1 MEDIIVLLLILGEKV
16 GHMLKEDAV
25 EKLVQKEVKLQV
37 ERQVAQAINDPEWV
51 IELENKITKF
61 VQDRIV
67 ARFSNISTVPDLVDT
82 VGSSVEKMFED
93 GFVPNIEH
101 IVDNTI
107 LVQAVDQAVENL
119 VTKTVNQLVFDP
131 NWIQKIHTQIAHNTS
146 DRIRKGLKEEN
157 VKGILR
163 DVVLENTSL
172 IHEDLDRE
180 LVIEKGIVVVK
191 QHLATDTLNTDSDV
205 NVGGALIVEGDLAV
219 KGRISLSNPSFKELS
234 DNIKDS
240 AIESLKTDFIV
251 ETSNSIREQ
260 IQTGLNVKNI
270 LVRGESLVNEDTLSS
285 AITKTNIEEVG
296 TLRSLNVGTE
306 LSVDNK
312 RVGINTKAPR
322 SALSIWDSEVELD
335 IGRRSQNTAQI
346 GTSKAHDLTL
356 ITNNQEQLKI
366 DKDGL
371 VSVGKLRVGR
381 NRISTHSGTPG
392 WSGAKGD
399 VVFNYNFKPGAA
411 FAWICLGDYRWSELV
426 SA

>member
-1 MEDIIVLLLILGEKV
+1 MTLGEKV
-16 GHMLKEDAV
+16 GHMLKEDAI
-25 EKLVQKEVKLQV
+25 EQLVQKEVKLQV

-67 ARFSNISTVPDLVDT
+67 ARFSNISTIPDLVNT
-82 VGSSVEKMFED
+82 VGSSVEKMFAD

-101 IVDNTI
+101 MVDNTL
-107 LVQAVDQAVENL
+107 LVQAVDQAIERL
-119 VTKTVNQLVFDP
+119 VNKTVDQLVFDP
-131 NWIQKIHTQIAHNTS
+131 NWIQKIHTQIARETG

-157 VKGILR
+157 VRGILR
-163 DVVLENTSL
+163 EVVLENTSL

-180 LVIEKGIVVVK
+180 IVIEKGIVVVK
-191 QHLATDTLNTDSDV
+191 KHLASETLSTDSDV
-205 NVGGALIVEGDLAV
+205 KVGGALVIDGDLAV

-234 DNIKDS
+234 DTIEKN
-240 AIESLKTDFIV
+240 AIDKLKTDFIA
-251 ETSNSIREQ
+251 ETSDTIREQ
-260 IQTGLNVKNI
+260 IQAGLNVKNI
-270 LVRGESLVNEDTLSS
+270 LVRGVSLVDDNKLSS

-296 TLRSLNVGTE
+296 TLKSLTVGTDFK
-306 LSVDNK
+306 VDNK
-312 RVGINTKAPR
+312 RVGINTTAPR
-322 SALSIWDSEVELD
+322 SALSIWDSEIEID

-346 GTSKAHDLTL
+346 GTSKAHDLSF

-399 VVFNYNFKPGAA
+399 VVFNYNYKPGEA
-411 FAWICLGDYRWSELV
+411 FAWICLGDYRWQELK

>member
-1 MEDIIVLLLILGEKV
+1 
-16 GHMLKEDAV
+16 MLKEDAV
-25 EKLVQKEVKLQV
+25 EKLVQKEVKRQV
-37 ERQVAQAINDPEWV
+37 ENQVAQAINDPEWV

-67 ARFSNISTVPDLVDT
+67 ARFSNISTVPDLVET

-101 IVDNTI
+101 IVDNTL

-119 VTKTVNQLVFDP
+119 VTKTVDQLIFDP
-131 NWIQKIHTQIAHNTS
+131 NWIQKIHTQIARDTG

-157 VKGILR
+157 VQGILR
-163 DVVLENTSL
+163 NVVLENTSL

-180 LVIEKGIVVVK
+180 LVIDKGIVVVNK
-191 QHLATDTLNTDSDV
+191 HLASETLHTESDI
-205 NVGGALIVEGDLAV
+205 NVGGALTVTGDLAV

-234 DNIKDS
+234 DSIEKN
-240 AIESLKTDFIV
+240 AIDKLKTEFID
-251 ETSNSIREQ
+251 ETSNVIREQ
-260 IQTGLNVKNI
+260 IQDGLNIKNI
-270 LVRGESLVNEDTLSS
+270 LIRGESLVDDNKLSS
-285 AITKTNIEEVG
+285 AITKTSIQEIG
-296 TLRSLNVGTE
+296 TLKTLTVGTE

-312 RVGINTKAPR
+312 RVGINTNAPR
-322 SALSIWDSEVELD
+322 SALSVWDSEIEID

-346 GTSKAHDLTL
+346 GTSKAHDLTF

-371 VSVGKLRVGR
+371 VSVNKLRVGR
-381 NRISTHSGTPG
+381 NRISTHNETPG

-399 VVFNYNFKPGAA
+399 IVFNYNFKPGSP
-411 FAWICLGDYRWSELV
+411 FAWICLGDYRWQELL

>member
-1 MEDIIVLLLILGEKV
+1 MEDIIVLLLIHGEKV
-16 GHMLKEDAV
+16 DHMLKEDAV
-25 EKLVQKEVKLQV
+25 EKLVQKEVKRQV
-37 ERQVAQAINDPEWV
+37 ENQVAQAINDPEWV
-51 IELENKITKF
+51 IELENKITQF

-67 ARFSNISTVPDLVDT
+67 ARFSNISTIPDLVST
-82 VGSSVEKMFED
+82 VSSSVEKMFED

-101 IVDNTI
+101 MVDNTL
-107 LVQAVDQAVENL
+107 LVQAVDQAIERL
-119 VTKTVNQLVFDP
+119 VTKTVDQLVFDP

-146 DRIRKGLKEEN
+146 DRIRKGLREEN

-191 QHLATDTLNTDSDV
+191 KHLASETLSTDNDV
-205 NVGGALIVEGDLAV
+205 NVGGALIVDGDLAV
-219 KGRISLSNPSFKELS
+219 KGRISLSNPSFRELS
-234 DNIKDS
+234 DTIEKN
-240 AIESLKTDFIV
+240 AIDKLKTEFID
-251 ETSNSIREQ
+251 ETSNTIREQ
-260 IQTGLNVKNI
+260 IQDGLNVKNI
-270 LVRGESLVNEDTLSS
+270 LVRGESLVDDDKLSS
-285 AITKTNIEEVG
+285 AITKTNIEEIG
-296 TLRSLNVGTE
+296 TLKSLTVGTE
-306 LSVDNK
+306 LKVDNK
-312 RVGINTKAPR
+312 RVGINTTAPR
-322 SALSIWDSEVELD
+322 SALSVWDSEIEID

-346 GTSKAHDLTL
+346 GTSKAHALSF
-356 ITNNQEQLKI
+356 ITNNQEQLTI

-399 VVFNYNFKPGAA
+399 VVFNYNFKPGEA
-411 FAWICLGDYRWSELV
+411 FAWICLGDYRWQELK

>member
-1 MEDIIVLLLILGEKV
+1 MLLLIHGEKV
-16 GHMLKEDAV
+16 DHMLKEDAV
-25 EKLVQKEVKLQV
+25 EKLVQKEVKRQV
-37 ERQVAQAINDPEWV
+37 ENQVAQAINDPEWV

-67 ARFSNISTVPDLVDT
+67 ARFSNISTVPDLVET

-101 IVDNTI
+101 IVDNTM

-119 VTKTVNQLVFDP
+119 VTKTVNQLIFDP
-131 NWIQKIHTQIAHNTS
+131 NWMQKIHTQIGRETG
-146 DRIRKGLKEEN
+146 DRLRLGLKEVN
-157 VKGILR
+157 VYDTLR
-163 DVVLENTSL
+163 DVVIDNTSL

-180 LVIEKGIVVVK
+180 LTIQDGIVVVQ
-191 QHLATDTLNTDSDV
+191 QHLSTNTLDTDSDV
-205 NVGGALIVEGDLAV
+205 NVGGALIIEGDLAV

-234 DNIKDS
+234 DSIEKN
-240 AIESLKTDFIV
+240 AIDKLKTEFID
-251 ETSNSIREQ
+251 ETSNVIREQ
-260 IQTGLNVKNI
+260 IQDGLNVKNI
-270 LVRGESLVNEDTLSS
+270 LIRGESLVDNNKLSS
-285 AITKTNIEEVG
+285 AITKTSIEEIG
-296 TLRSLNVGTE
+296 TLKNLTVGTE

-312 RVGINTKAPR
+312 RVGINTSAPR
-322 SALSIWDSEVELD
+322 SALSVWDSEIEID

-346 GTSKAHDLTL
+346 GTSKAHDLTF

-371 VSVGKLRVGR
+371 VSVNKLRVGR
-381 NRISTHSGTPG
+381 NRISTHNETPG

-399 VVFNYNFKPGAA
+399 IVFNYNFKPGGP
-411 FAWICLGDYRWSELV
+411 FAWICLGDYRWQELL

>member
-25 EKLVQKEVKLQV
+25 EKLVQKEVKRQV
-37 ERQVAQAINDPEWV
+37 ENQVAQAINDPEWV

-101 IVDNTI
+101 IVDNTM